1 MVITG
6 WKKEMDKLYKSTT
19 KNWYKTGKAKKNPAA
34 TVNVSLQGKDERVIK
49 S

>member
-1 MVITG
+1 MINLD
-6 WKKEMDKLYKSTT
+6 WKKDMDKLYKSTT

-34 TVNVSLQGKDERVIK
+34 TVNVSLQGKDERNLK